1 MYRYRQKNH
10 FNFISVWSEIMSL
23 KSNRLEVGFSIYD
36 PEDKIRQKDTRN
48 KSVI

>member
-1 MYRYRQKNH
+1 
-10 FNFISVWSEIMSL
+10 MSL

-48 KSVI
+48 KSVIWDLCHIKYVFDNPMKVSI